1 MNAPEPPP
9 RVVHVITG
17 LETGGAEMMLYKLL
31 RALPSTR
38 ITSCVVSLLPR
49 GELAGPIS
57 DLGIDVH
64 SLNMRSSFGD
74 PGAAVR
80 LIRLLRRLD
89 ADLMQTWMYHA
100 NLLGALINPW
110 LGNTPLLWNLRQSNL
125 DPKTS
130 KLGTRLVMR
139 AGAGLSWVAPR
150 CIVCCSER
158 VRDVHRALG
167 YRGSIMTMI
176 PNGFELDRFRP
187 DAEARSALRGELGI
201 DDLVPLLGLVGR
213 FHPQKDL
220 QTFFRAMAGVRVE
233 RPDCRVLVC
242 GHELH
247 LDNPSIARWVEEAG
261 LGDAVHL
268 LGPRRDPQ
276 RVMAAL
282 DVLVSSSAYGEGFPN
297 VIGEAMACGVP
308 CAVTDVGD
316 SGLIVGDTGLTVP
329 PRDPSAL
336 AAAILSLLGEGREG
350 LARRGRAA
358 RARIVAEFAL
368 ARIAARYADLYDA
381 VRTSRPARRSAA

>member
-1 MNAPEPPP
+1 MSAPNQPP

-17 LETGGAEMMLYKLL
+17 LDTGGAEMMLYKLL

-38 ITSCVVSLLPR
+38 ITSSVVSLLPG
-49 GELAGPIS
+49 GELAGPIR

-80 LIRLLRRLD
+80 LIRLLRRLN
-89 ADLMQTWMYHA
+89 ADLVQTWMYHA

-167 YRGSIMTMI
+167 YRAGIMTMI

-201 DDLVPLLGLVGR
+201 DESAPLLGLVGR

-220 QTFFRAMAGVRVE
+220 QTFFRAMAAVRVE
-233 RPDCRVLVC
+233 RPDCRILVC

-247 LDNPSIARWVEEAG
+247 LDNPSIARWVEEAK

-282 DVLVSSSAYGEGFPN
+282 DVLVSSSAFGEGFPN

-336 AAAILSLLGEGREG
+336 SAAILSLLGEGREG

-358 RARIVAEFAL
+358 RARIDAEFAL
-368 ARIAARYADLYDA
+368 ARIAARYADLYDT
-381 VRTSRPARRSAA
+381 VRTSRPVRWSAA